1 VYPVEGQQKEIG
13 VHRPGA
19 IVFLGLAITVVLSGT
34 AGAKI
39 MVELSTSTATPGDE
53 VEVTAAWGGPV
64 GPVRRFRIFLVVP
77 KERLGP
83 GAEIPAR
90 FGRASSRHG
99 VLALDAAPERAGRL
113 RATFT
118 VPQVPNGGYGVNVC
132 VSTRECFP
140 YGRFRVTGST
150 VAEYVPETREALGS
164 PSDTG
169 PGRVLETRSS
179 SVPALV
185 VAAAAL
191 VVALGCA
198 ALVRWRIGARRAA
211 A

>member
-1 VYPVEGQQKEIG
+1 M
-13 VHRPGA
+13 HRPGT
-19 IVFLGLAITVVLSGT
+19 ILFLGLAITVVLSGT

-39 MVELSTSTATPGDE
+39 MVELSPSTATPGGE
-53 VEVTAAWGGPV
+53 VQVTAAWGDPV
-64 GPVRRFRIFLVVP
+64 GPVRHFRIFLVAS
-77 KERLGP
+77 KKRLGP
-83 GAEIPAR
+83 TAEIPER
-90 FGRASSRHG
+90 FGRASSRPG

-118 VPQVPNGGYGVNVC
+118 VPQVPNGGYGVYVC
-132 VSTRECFP
+132 VSKRQCFS
-140 YGRFRVTGST
+140 YGRFRVTGSA
-150 VAEYVPETREALGS
+150 VDEYVPETREAVGS

-169 PGRVLETRSS
+169 RGRALEDRSS
-179 SVPALV
+179 SAPARV

-198 ALVRWRIGARRAA
+198 ALLRWRIGARRAA